1 MTLRFPFDELSTHDR
16 EHVDWVKSQRDPELW
31 HLFAT
36 AVLVSGDPHGFLVWL
51 FDQPETDRA
60 TAGYVFLGVYGREY
74 LTGRTQFGGEGLS
87 DPQWLATMEAVC
99 HRAASAGFS
108 NDALGLAAGFEA
120 ERQACLDLVNRGMVA
135 DPIAIPSAII
145 NTAFPPEQKLRYFVE
160 DGIVL
165 DHDPMAF

>member
-1 MTLRFPFDELSTHDR
+1 
-16 EHVDWVKSQRDPELW
+16 
-31 HLFAT
+31 
-36 AVLVSGDPHGFLVWL
+36 
-51 FDQPETDRA
+51 
-60 TAGYVFLGVYGREY
+60 
-74 LTGRTQFGGEGLS
+74 
-87 DPQWLATMEAVC
+87 MEAVC